1 MPIVDG
7 LLDEGISVQLKFLEE
22 EVKRDRYAR
31 ANAATTLARLDR
43 TYNSPLDSPDGS
55 DSSSASAQPGST
67 ARALITDFSQHVTAL
82 CAMRTDGV

>member
-31 ANAATTLARLDR
+31 ANAATTLARLATR
-43 TYNSPLDSPDGS
+43 DS
-55 DSSSASAQPGST
+55 T
-67 ARALITDFSQHVTAL
+67 
-82 CAMRTDGV
+82 MRNAY